1 MHKLL
6 AISVVWRQWIDS
18 VAFVYHYVGY
28 ALGALSR
35 PRSHVQ
41 TLQRAAV
48 HTARTRSPLVLRSPS
63 YVLCWGGP
71 TLWEGRRA
79 WERGGDTHEGGR
91 ASRSAS
97 RHPFA
102 IHASYATRVTR
113 VAPYTR
119 TSSLPRDG
127 VRCLC
132 YRVWEKKTCPFKN
145 IAGDRQRRPEELY
158 LNDSSTDE
166 RPRSRRNTD
175 TMRLSTCDI

>member
-1 MHKLL
+1 M
-6 AISVVWRQWIDS
+6 SV
-18 VAFVYHYVGY
+18 
-28 ALGALSR
+28 
-35 PRSHVQ
+35 
-41 TLQRAAV
+41 
-48 HTARTRSPLVLRSPS
+48 TRSARYLVPGAMCRRCSVQRCILHERDRRSYSALLPMF
-63 YVLCWGGP
+63 YAGA
-71 TLWEGRRA
+71 GRRSEKDA
-79 WERGGDTHEGGR
+79 GRGSGGDTHEGGR